1 MTERPAILPF
11 AIGLR
16 DSASMTE
23 QVVVGLRRAIQSG
36 AYRVGAKL
44 PSLADM
50 AKQLGVSLIVVRRA
64 VAKLGKEGVLNPR
77 QG

>member
-11 AIGLR
+11 AIDLR

-36 AYRVGAKL
+36 PLFVCFGGLSAANCDIIYD
-44 PSLADM
+44 ST
-50 AKQLGVSLIVVRRA
+50 
-64 VAKLGKEGVLNPR
+64 KE
-77 QG
+77 